1 MQLNL
6 SGENNPFNKAREAF
20 KSKAPEVLTFE
31 QHKEKFENSTLGKQ
45 AKKAF
50 TPVPYE
56 VENRAIYTTAGV
68 VSYAC
73 QVVSVTAA
81 ASFVFA
87 FVLSRINTLPGA
99 WYVSFGI
106 AAAALFC
113 IEYLL
118 RKETPK
124 LARTVL
130 IGGLSANLW
139 RRGLFVLVL
148 TAAGIASSY
157 LGGFDTAAAVAD
169 NPPAYVAP
177 SDLTPTLLDAEE
189 IRQRYSVQIADAK
202 AAAKEYKTRR
212 LYRGKISIADGNKY
226 RNLLAV
232 VTEKENAMNAEI
244 KAAAA
249 TNTAERE
256 KIRAENKQRTSA
268 AKDEHGEAVAAYQ
281 NRIDQNGGGL
291 AWLSVVAQ
299 FIFFCC
305 VGFRSHYLI
314 ETAKQ
319 YASSAPT
326 DGGDIDPN
334 GGGNRSKNAGSY
346 STELEDILKAQT
358 DANGEIYNGAKMR
371 VLRGGKSAQSELQID
386 ATDAN
391 GIDANE
397 SKTVFVPTSLT
408 VEHIDRTS
416 RKIKRLNITQVRG
429 NLSAN
434 RTRLRKAK
442 ESGADAGKIENIAGI
457 LRYWSAKEDELINAA
472 ADIEKSAAVG

>member
-6 SGENNPFNKAREAF
+6 SGENNPFDRARAAF
-20 KSKAPEVLTFE
+20 KPDTTQPQTFAE
-31 QHKEKFENSTLGKQ
+31 HKEKFENSALGR
-45 AKKAF
+45 AAVKAF

-56 VENRAIYTTAGV
+56 VENRAIYTTAGA

-73 QVVSVTAA
+73 QAVSVTAA

-99 WYVSFGI
+99 WYVAFGI

-124 LARTVL
+124 FARAVL
-130 IGGLSANLW
+130 IGGLSVKLW
-139 RRGLFVLVL
+139 RRGMFVLIL

-169 NPPAYVAP
+169 SPPAYVAP
-177 SDLTPTLLDAEE
+177 SDLTPALLSADE
-189 IRQRYSVQIADAK
+189 IRQRYSTQIADAK
-202 AAAKEYKTRR
+202 TAAAEYKKTRLWNNR
-212 LYRGKISIADGNKY
+212 LSIADANKH
-226 RNLLAV
+226 RKLLAIA
-232 VTEKENAMNAEI
+232 TEKENAMNAEI

-256 KIRAENKQRTSA
+256 KIRAENKARKAA
-268 AKDEHGEAVAAYQ
+268 AKLEHGEAVAAYQ
-281 NRIDQNGGGL
+281 NRIDTNGGGL
-291 AWLSVVAQ
+291 AWLSVFAQ
-299 FIFFCC
+299 FVFFCC
-305 VGFRSHYLI
+305 VAFRSHYLI